1 MMTRREFL
9 AVGSC
14 AVGSV
19 LIGGES
25 DPSLAMQ
32 MATLDLDA
40 VSASRSVL
48 NRFLGDRSAE
58 FDLQQ
63 IPLDNG
69 LEVYVLSCTGGR
81 ARVQGSSA
89 VALCRGVYAYLRE
102 IGAVMVCWSGRRV
115 SLPVRLPDRSER
127 KVVSPYRFVQY
138 YNVCTYGY
146 TTAFWDWNRWE
157 RELDW
162 MALHGINMPLAMEGQ
177 EAIWQRVWK
186 SFGITQAELDR
197 YFTGPAYL
205 PWHRMGN
212 IDYYEGPLPQGW
224 IDQKCTLQKKIMD
237 RMRELGMCPVVPAFA
252 GSVPEAFKRIHPQAR
267 LFTELWSSEMPR
279 QSKSLILH
287 PGETDLYCE
296 IGERFIL
303 EYRKEFGPAHYYL
316 ADTFNEMSV
325 PVGPQPEQDL
335 ARFASTVYRSIQ
347 AGDPDG
353 VWVMQGWLFRNDPNF
368 WNNRAIAAFLSSVPN
383 ERMVILDYSNDFN
396 ASQKDADPTSHN
408 EWKDHESFFGKQWI
422 NGMIHTFG
430 GNNNVKGNLALITS
444 QPAVVLAS
452 PKRKN
457 LVGWGMDPEGT
468 ENNEVVYELMTDIG
482 WSEQKID
489 LDDWIPAYC
498 RARYGDCPSAI
509 AEAWRLLRASAYS
522 WHATWNTRHAWQ
534 SRPSL
539 EPQSVGVD
547 TTPEFHQAVERFVES
562 GGSLQSNVLYR
573 NDLIELVTQSIGGRV
588 DEQLIKACRAHKA
601 QLGELRDKCAKRA
614 LDMLLR
620 VDALMNQRPDRR
632 LETWI
637 SAAQNWA
644 VGDDDK
650 SYYDRDCRRLIT
662 YWGWPELNDYGSRV
676 WSGLIRDYYVG
687 RWRVFFEALQARRH
701 PSLEIWEEGWLLSPY
716 VASTP
721 LLVSDLLAEARSM
734 LAECQRWDSKDSMTS
749 SVLLGPFS

>member
-19 LIGGES
+19 

-63 IPLDNG
+63 IPLDSG

-81 ARVQGSSA
+81 ARIQGSSA

-146 TTAFWDWNRWE
+146 TTAFWDWDRWE

-267 LFTELWSSEMPR
+267 PR
-279 QSKSLILH
+279 LH
-287 PGETDLYCE
+287 APGPRPRAPLVVRD
-296 IGERFIL
+296 
-303 EYRKEFGPAHYYL
+303 
-316 ADTFNEMSV
+316 
-325 PVGPQPEQDL
+325 
-335 ARFASTVYRSIQ
+335 ASAVE
-347 AGDPDG
+347 
-353 VWVMQGWLFRNDPNF
+353 V
-368 WNNRAIAAFLSSVPN
+368 
-383 ERMVILDYSNDFN
+383 
-396 ASQKDADPTSHN
+396 ADPS
-408 EWKDHESFFGKQWI
+408 
-422 NGMIHTFG
+422 
-430 GNNNVKGNLALITS
+430 
-444 QPAVVLAS
+444 
-452 PKRKN
+452 
-457 LVGWGMDPEGT
+457 
-468 ENNEVVYELMTDIG
+468 
-482 WSEQKID
+482 
-489 LDDWIPAYC
+489 
-498 RARYGDCPSAI
+498 
-509 AEAWRLLRASAYS
+509 
-522 WHATWNTRHAWQ
+522 
-534 SRPSL
+534 SR
-539 EPQSVGVD
+539 
-547 TTPEFHQAVERFVES
+547 
-562 GGSLQSNVLYR
+562 
-573 NDLIELVTQSIGGRV
+573 
-588 DEQLIKACRAHKA
+588 
-601 QLGELRDKCAKRA
+601 
-614 LDMLLR
+614 
-620 VDALMNQRPDRR
+620 
-632 LETWI
+632 
-637 SAAQNWA
+637 
-644 VGDDDK
+644 
-650 SYYDRDCRRLIT
+650 
-662 YWGWPELNDYGSRV
+662 
-676 WSGLIRDYYVG
+676 
-687 RWRVFFEALQARRH
+687 
-701 PSLEIWEEGWLLSPY
+701 
-716 VASTP
+716 
-721 LLVSDLLAEARSM
+721 
-734 LAECQRWDSKDSMTS
+734 
-749 SVLLGPFS
+749 